1 MKVLTITSAYS
12 GFFPRFYE
20 LLRKAMGEEKIE
32 SFVLLPQNSNNRK
45 AIVHNKVL
53 WGTRF
58 NWFIHYNLYRLTG
71 LQDVFSFLE
80 TVLLL
85 VKINIIKPS
94 VVHLHMVNVWCIN
107 FPLFIWYVN
116 KCKIPVVWTMHDCRA
131 FTGRCAYFDEIDC
144 NKWLTGCKG
153 CKQNILYNPTVFHNE
168 HIQWVLRKRMF
179 NKFCNLTIVT
189 PSKWLAN
196 LLEKSFIKNATIKVI
211 NNGIDIKS
219 FSKDIH
225 CELKKKM
232 GISGKKMVLGIAA
245 NWEVRK
251 GLDYFVFLS
260 NRLPNDKYQV
270 VLVGNIPD
278 ESDKKY
284 EKIIQI
290 PQTSSLSNIVEI
302 YQSADVFV
310 NPTLAD
316 NFPTTNIEALAS
328 GTPVVTFKT
337 GGSAEAID
345 NTCGCAVE
353 KGDKEALLN
362 AVITVLNDEKINKDT
377 CRKRAAMFSQNRYKE
392 YVALYR
398 DIIG

>member
-1 MKVLTITSAYS
+1 MKIVTITSTYE

-20 LLRKAMGEEKIE
+20 LLKDALDDENIE
-32 SFVLLPQNSNNRK
+32 SYILLQKNRRNCSAQLDGK
-45 AIVHNKVL
+45 IL

-58 NWFIHYNLYRLTG
+58 NWFVHYHLFKITG
-71 LQDVFSFLE
+71 LQDIFSFFE
-80 TVLLL
+80 TISLLSKL
-85 VKINIIKPS
+85 SRLQPS
-94 VVHLHMVNVWCIN
+94 LIHLHMANAWYLN
-107 FPLFIWYVN
+107 FPLFIWYIN
-116 KCKIPVVWTMHDCRA
+116 RCKIPVVWTMHDCRA

-144 NKWLTGCKG
+144 GKWLTGCKC
-153 CKQNILYNPTVFHNE
+153 CKQNILYNPALFHNE
-168 HIQWVLRKRMF
+168 HLQWMLRKRMF
-179 NKFCNLTIVT
+179 NSFRNLTIVT
-189 PSKWLAN
+189 PSKWLAI
-196 LLEKSFIKNATIKVI
+196 LLENSFIKNATIKVI
-211 NNGIDIKS
+211 NNGIDINY

-232 GISGKKMVLGIAA
+232 GISGKKVVLGIAA
-245 NWEVRK
+245 NWEFRK

-260 NRLPNDKYQV
+260 NRLSDDRYQV

-278 ESDKKY
+278 GSDKKY
-284 EKIIQI
+284 AKIMQI
-290 PQTSSLSNIVEI
+290 PQTSSLSDIVEI

-345 NTCGCAVE
+345 NTCGRAVE
-353 KGDKEALLN
+353 RGDKEALLN
-362 AVITVLNDEKINKDT
+362 AVITVLNDEKINKGT

-398 DIIG
+398 EVIG